1 VTTIE
6 PGFYNNKDL
15 ILDKIWTLLNKGVTD
30 REEDFRLPVVVLNSK
45 QGPDARI
52 VVLRGAYPEKN
63 ILRFHTDIRSDKI
76 ESIKNNKQIYFL
88 FYNKEEKIQVRAT
101 GTATIHYK
109 DETTAES
116 WKKIQS
122 MSRKCYLA
130 TTAPGSISDNPTSG
144 IPEQYNGKT
153 VPIDETEL
161 GYENFSIIESKIHSF
176 EWLYLA
182 SKGHRRAKIEL
193 SDQGSTATWVTP

>member
-1 VTTIE
+1 MTTIE
-6 PGFYNNKDL
+6 PRFYNNKDL
-15 ILDKIWTLLNKGVTD
+15 ILDKIWALLTKGVTN

-52 VVLRGAYPEKN
+52 VVLRGAYQDRN
-63 ILRFHTDIRSDKI
+63 VLRFHTDIRSDKI
-76 ESIKNNKQIYFL
+76 ECIKNSNQIYFL

-109 DETTAES
+109 NQTTEES

-130 TTAPGSISDNPTSG
+130 KNAPGSVSDNPTSG
-144 IPEQYNGKT
+144 IPEKYNGKT

-193 SDQGSTATWVTP
+193 TDSGPKTYWVTP

>member
-1 VTTIE
+1 MSSIE

-15 ILDKIWTLLNKGVTD
+15 ILDKIWALLSKGVTD
-30 REEDFRLPVVVLNSK
+30 REEDFRLPVVVTNSK

-52 VVLRGAYPEKN
+52 VVLRGAYPDRN
-63 ILRFHTDIRSDKI
+63 VLRFHTDIRSEKI
-76 ESIKNNKQIYFL
+76 ESLKNNKQIYFL

-130 TTAPGSISDNPTSG
+130 TTAPGTKSDNPTSG

-161 GYENFSIIESKIHSF
+161 GYEHFAIIESTIHSF

-193 SDQGSTATWVTP
+193 SGISPTVTWLTP